1 MRSAQTPGQCAN
13 SHDPR
18 MDVDATLAAVRRRYE
33 EWLAEH
39 GPESARAVGVVDAGL
54 QAARFDALALVME
67 GEEPVS
73 VAEFG
78 CGTGALFTH
87 LANRAA
93 PPPLGAYTGYDLVP
107 GMVAAARAAT
117 DDPRARFVVASEVT
131 EDADYV
137 LASGALNIRPGV
149 SDEAWAEHVRGVLRG
164 LWARAR
170 RGLAFNLLPRA
181 ADPDVFVAEPE
192 EWRDFCMRELPDSRV
207 ALLQGPPLVDF
218 SVLVRRQ

>member
-1 MRSAQTPGQCAN
+1 V
-13 SHDPR
+13 
-18 MDVDATLAAVRRRYE
+18 DVEATLAAVRRRYE

-39 GPESARAVGVVDAGL
+39 GPESPRAVGTADAAL
-54 QAARFDALALVME
+54 QKVRFDVLALVME

-73 VAEFG
+73 VADFG
-78 CGTGALFTH
+78 CGTGALFAH
-87 LANRAA
+87 LAARAA
-93 PPPLGAYTGYDLVP
+93 PPPVGAYTGYDLVP
-107 GMVAAARAAT
+107 GMVAAARAT
-117 DDPRARFVVASEVT
+117 IDDPRARFVVASEVL

-137 LASGALNIRPGV
+137 LASGALSIRPGV
-149 SDEAWAEHVRGVLRG
+149 GDEEWAAHVRDVLRG

-181 ADPDVFVAEPE
+181 ADPDVFVADPV
-192 EWRDFCMRELPDSRV
+192 EWERFCLRELPNSRV

>member
-1 MRSAQTPGQCAN
+1 MIRG
-13 SHDPR
+13 

-39 GPESARAVGVVDAGL
+39 GPESPRAVGIVDPAL

-67 GEEPVS
+67 GDEPVS
-73 VAEFG
+73 VADYG

-87 LANRAA
+87 LAGRAA

-107 GMVAAARAAT
+107 GLVAAARAAI
-117 DDPRARFVVASEVT
+117 DDPRARFAVAREVL

-137 LASGALNIRPGV
+137 LASGALSIRPGV
-149 SDEAWAEHVRGVLRG
+149 GDEVWAEHVRHVLRG

-181 ADPDVFVAEPE
+181 TDPDVFVADPS
-192 EWRDFCMRELPDSRV
+192 EWERFCLRELPDSRV

-218 SVLVRRQ
+218 SLLVRRAAPAPAPAARG